1 MGPTE
6 AEHISIPSDPAE
18 ASKLQSRIMERVDQM
33 GYCADARFAVQLALE
48 EAFTNAIR
56 HGNANDPSKR
66 VHVDYAIDPQQIAIT
81 VEDEGP
87 GFAPED
93 VPDPTLDENLEQP
106 HGRGIMLMRAY
117 MTEVQYNEVGNR
129 LHMVKRRDCP
139 LPNTR

>member
-6 AEHISIPSDPAE
+6 AEHISIPSDTSE
-18 ASKLQSRIMERVDQM
+18 ASRLQSRIMERVKELDYPAEAQ
-33 GYCADARFAVQLALE
+33 FAVQLALD
-48 EAFTNAIR
+48 EAFSNAIR
-56 HGNANDPSKR
+56 HGNRNDPSKQ
-66 VHVDYAIDPQQIAIT
+66 VHVNYAIDNHQIEIT

-93 VPDPTLDENLEQP
+93 VPDPTLKENLEQP

-117 MTEVQYNEVGNR
+117 MTEVEYNKAGNR

-139 LPNTR
+139 LPRTP